1 MMHSGTGQRG
11 FTLIEFMV
19 VMALIAMAIAMVV
32 VQFGGVNESRLTT
45 RAFSDMNTIINA
57 VRSQRDRLTGYA
69 NISEAQVAKS
79 PGFPAR
85 LCFLGDCSIGHI
97 ESKEL
102 GQIDSISNSGKGF
115 QIVIGRMNHTYCA
128 DIASKLIYGVD
139 EILVSNSPTVSTG
152 AVSVL
157 RSTVLAS
164 AFTKPAIDYFSYVT
178 APTACAKGQT
188 KYLWIRADG

>member
-1 MMHSGTGQRG
+1 MQQTTRLRG

-19 VMALIAMAIAMVV
+19 VMALISMAVAMIVL
-32 VQFGGVNESRLTT
+32 QFGEVNQTRVST
-45 RAFSDMNTIINA
+45 RAFNDVNTLINA

-85 LCFLGDCSIGHI
+85 LCSTGDCS
-97 ESKEL
+97 L
-102 GQIDSISNSGKGF
+102 GQIEIGPLGIVNSVLTYSKGF
-115 QIVIGRMNHTYCA
+115 EIRVGPTNDIYCT
-128 DIASKLIYGVD
+128 DVASKLIYGVD
-139 EILVSNSPTVSTG
+139 EILVSTSSSSSAG

-164 AFTKPAIDYFSYVT
+164 ASTKPAVDYFSYVT
-178 APTACAKGQT
+178 APTACAKGSA